1 MEMINK
7 ENLSSQAKLW
17 NFIYGF
23 ADSLVLKS
31 AVQLDLAN
39 IIHNHGSPMTLSEL
53 SLHLPSQ
60 PVNQDALY
68 RVLRYLVHMKLF
80 TKSSI
85 DGELRY
91 GLAPPAK
98 FLVKGW
104 DKCMLGAIL
113 TITDKDFM
121 APWHYL
127 KEGILNDGSTST
139 AFEKALGT
147 NIWDY
152 MAEHPE
158 KNQLFN
164 EGMANDTR
172 LIMSALVKECSSM
185 FDGITTIVDVGG
197 GTGTAVRNIAKAF
210 PHIKCTVYDLPHVIA
225 DSPGYT
231 EINSIQGDMFKYIP
245 NADAIMMKCI
255 LHDWDDKECI
265 EILKRCK
272 DAVPRDGGKVIII
285 DIILDVK
292 SEHPYTKMRLTLDLD
307 MMLNTGGKERTEEE
321 WKKLIHDAGYKGY
334 KITHISAVQSVIEAY
349 PY

>member
-1 MEMINK
+1 M

-23 ADSLVLKS
+23 AESLVLKC

-39 IIHNHGSPMTLSEL
+39 IIHENGTPMTLSEL
-53 SLHLPSQ
+53 SSHLRNK

-68 RVLRYLVHMKLF
+68 RVMRYLVHMEIF

-104 DKCMLGAIL
+104 DNCMVDSIL
-113 TITDKDFM
+113 LMTDTFSM
-121 APWHYL
+121 SPYHYL
-127 KEGILNDGSTST
+127 KEELSNNGGTCI
-139 AFEKALGT
+139 AFEKAMGT
-147 NIWDY
+147 NIWEY
-152 MAEHPE
+152 LAEHPE

-164 EGMANDTR
+164 EGMANDSR
-172 LIMSALVKECSSM
+172 LTMSALMKDCSSTT
-185 FDGITTIVDVGG
+185 FEGITTLVDVGG
-197 GTGTAVRNIAKAF
+197 GTGTAVRYIAKAF
-210 PHIKCTVYDLPHVIA
+210 PHIKCTVYDLPQVIA
-225 DSPGYT
+225 TSPGYP
-231 EINSIQGDMFKYIP
+231 EINFVEGDMFKYIP
-245 NADAIMMKCI
+245 NADAIMMKSV

-272 DAVPRDGGKVIII
+272 EAVPRDGGKVIII
-285 DIILDVK
+285 DIVLNVK
-292 SEHPYTKMRLTLDLD
+292 SEHPYTKMRLTFDLD
-307 MMLNTGGKERTEEE
+307 MMLNSKGKERTEEE
-321 WKKLIHDAGYKGY
+321 WKKLIQDDAGYKGY
-334 KITHISAVQSVIEAY
+334 KITQISALQSVIEAY